1 MKKIILLFLSLL
13 CIPFS
18 CEKIN
23 EDSISEDPFI
33 DEVSL
38 SSDRRTTRGESSS
51 SGSSSSENGG
61 QPGLVTAAEWND
73 LNNWDFWNELLNEQ
87 EFAKMQDYWGIYT
100 NNRIAVSLENNGVPI
115 VDATVELLRNN
126 AIIWTTKTDNLGFA
140 EFLVSPYQKEENLD
154 LTLFQL
160 KVNGTTIS
168 KNVKLYNDGI
178 NTFNYT
184 TNASNLN
191 AVDISFIVDAT
202 GSMGDELDFL
212 KADLQNV
219 IEKVANENSSL
230 AISTSCVFYRDKGD
244 TYISNT
250 SEFTTSLNETI
261 AFIGKQNAS
270 GGGDFPEAVHTALDV
285 AINDLQWSTNAKT
298 RIAFLLLDAPPHYEK
313 SVIQNI
319 QRNLKKASKKGIKLI
334 PISASGINK
343 ETEFLM
349 RKMAIL
355 TNGTYLFITND
366 SGIGKNHLEASVGE
380 YQVEKLNDLLVRL
393 ILKYSN

>member
-1 MKKIILLFLSLL
+1 MKKTILLFLSLL
-13 CIPFS
+13 CITFS

-23 EDSISEDPFI
+23 EDPISEETFTD
-33 DEVSL
+33 DVSL
-38 SSDRRTTRGESSS
+38 SLDSRATSEGGTS
-51 SGSSSSENGG
+51 SGNNNSGNKG
-61 QPGLVTAAEWND
+61 QTGLVTAAEWND
-73 LNNWDFWNELLNEQ
+73 LNNWNFWNDLLNKQ
-87 EFAKMQDYWGIYT
+87 VFAKMQDYWSIYT

-126 AIIWTTKTDNLGFA
+126 TVIWTTKTDNLGFA
-140 EFLVSPYQKEENLD
+140 ELLVSPYQKEENLD
-154 LTLFQL
+154 LTLFRL
-160 KVNGTTIS
+160 RVNGSAIS
-168 KNVKLYNDGI
+168 QNVKLYNDGI
-178 NTFNYT
+178 NTINYT

-202 GSMGDELDFL
+202 GSMQDELDFL

-219 IEKVANENSSL
+219 IEKVANKNSSL
-230 AISTSCVFYRDKGD
+230 AISTSCVFYRDKED
-244 TYISNT
+244 TYISKKI
-250 SEFTTSLNETI
+250 EFTTSLDKTI

-270 GGGDFPEAVHTALDV
+270 GGGDFPEAVHIALEV

-319 QRNLKKASKKGIKLI
+319 QKNLKKASEKGIKLI
-334 PISASGINK
+334 PITASGIDK

-355 TNGTYLFITND
+355 TNGTYIFITND
-366 SGIGKNHLEASVGE
+366 SGIGNNHLEASVGE

-393 ILKYSN
+393 IQKYSN

>member
-1 MKKIILLFLSLL
+1 MKKTILLFLSLL
-13 CIPFS
+13 CITFS

-23 EDSISEDPFI
+23 EDPISEETFTD
-33 DEVSL
+33 DVSL
-38 SSDRRTTRGESSS
+38 SLDSRATSEGGPS
-51 SGSSSSENGG
+51 SGNNNSGNKG
-61 QPGLVTAAEWND
+61 QTGLVTAAEWND
-73 LNNWDFWNELLNEQ
+73 LNNWNFWNDLLNKQ
-87 EFAKMQDYWGIYT
+87 VFAKMQDYWSIYT

-126 AIIWTTKTDNLGFA
+126 TVIWTTKTDNLGFA
-140 EFLVSPYQKEENLD
+140 ELLVSPYQKEENLD
-154 LTLFQL
+154 LTLFRL
-160 KVNGTTIS
+160 RVNGSAIS
-168 KNVKLYNDGI
+168 QNVKLYNDGI
-178 NTFNYT
+178 NTINYT

-202 GSMGDELDFL
+202 GSMQDELDFL

-219 IEKVANENSSL
+219 IEKVANKNSSL
-230 AISTSCVFYRDKGD
+230 AISTSCVFYRDKED
-244 TYISNT
+244 TYISKKI
-250 SEFTTSLNETI
+250 EFTTSLDKTI

-270 GGGDFPEAVHTALDV
+270 GGGDFPEAVHIALEV

-319 QRNLKKASKKGIKLI
+319 QKNLKKASEKGIKLI
-334 PISASGINK
+334 PITASGIDK

-355 TNGTYLFITND
+355 TNGTYIFITND
-366 SGIGKNHLEASVGE
+366 SGIGNNHLEASVGE

-393 ILKYSN
+393 IQKYSN